1 MSSNPSV
8 PTTDNPLID
17 VKHSLKQHFDTYG
30 TISKLVAFVKSIPQF
45 QKLKNDIQL
54 TSSICNIIEELI
66 PNNKKVIDKLQL
78 LISVFTEA
86 FRDFGF
92 SPDDI
97 DTLKKHVQYLWN
109 NKMIKAIPLSKKI
122 LKTATQW
129 IFRRLDL

>member
-30 TISKLVAFVKSIPQF
+30 TISKLVAFIKSIPQF

-54 TSSICNIIEELI
+54 TNTVCDIIEELI
-66 PNNKKVIDKLQL
+66 PNNNKKVDKLQL

-86 FRDFGF
+86 FKDYGF

-109 NKMIKAIPLSKKI
+109 NKLIKAIPLSKKL

-129 IFRRLDL
+129 IFRRIDL